1 MKLTCCLLNALF
13 LALIMPAIVTPI
25 RAQKVNPDAL
35 LIEDFETRVKDY
47 LKLRK
52 QVEGKLPHLKPTVS
66 QEAIAHHER
75 EMAERIRKA
84 RRGAV
89 QGAIFTP
96 EIAAEFHRLIGIA
109 MQGADAGHIHQSL
122 QHAEPVRLRLRINGS
137 YPVGVP
143 LQSTP
148 PTLLM
153 NLPALPTELDYRVV
167 GNNLTLR
174 DAKANL
180 ILDFVPNAI
189 PGTGL

>member
-1 MKLTCCLLNALF
+1 MKLTLCLLNTVSFAV
-13 LALIMPAIVTPI
+13 IMSATITLS

-35 LIEDFETRVKDY
+35 LIEDFENRVKDY
-47 LKLRK
+47 VKLRK
-52 QVEGKLPHLKPTVS
+52 QVEGRLPPLKPTVS

-89 QGAIFTP
+89 QGAIFGP

-109 MQGADAGHIHQSL
+109 MQGTDAGHIHQSL
-122 QHAEPVRLRLRINGS
+122 QHAEPVRLQLRINGS
-137 YPVGVP
+137 YPAGVP

-153 NLPALPTELDYRVV
+153 NLPALPPELDYRVV
-167 GNNLTLR
+167 GNNLVLR

-180 ILDFVPNAI
+180 ILDFIPNAI
-189 PGTGL
+189 S

>member
-1 MKLTCCLLNALF
+1 MKLRFCLRILSFALTF
-13 LALIMPAIVTPI
+13 PPIITPG
-25 RAQKVNPDAL
+25 RAQNVNPDAL
-35 LIEDFETRVKDY
+35 LMENFETRIKDY

-52 QVEGKLPHLKPTVS
+52 QVEGKLPPLKPTVS

-89 QGAIFTP
+89 QGAIFAP

-109 MQGADAGHIHQSL
+109 MQGTDAGHIRQSL
-122 QHAEPVRLRLRINGS
+122 QHAEPVRLQLRINGS
-137 YPVGVP
+137 YPSGIP

-153 NLPALPTELDYRVV
+153 NLPALPPELDYRVV
-167 GNNLTLR
+167 GNNLVLR

-189 PGTGL
+189 P

>member
-1 MKLTCCLLNALF
+1 MKLRFRLNILS
-13 LALIMPAIVTPI
+13 LVLTLPAIITPS

-35 LIEDFETRVKDY
+35 LIENFETRIKDY

-52 QVEGKLPHLKPTVS
+52 EVEGKLPALKPTVS

-75 EMAERIRKA
+75 EMAERVRKA
-84 RRGAV
+84 RHGAI

-109 MQGADAGHIHQSL
+109 MQGTDAGHIHQSL
-122 QHAEPVRLRLRINGS
+122 QHAEPVRLQLRVNGS
-137 YPVGVP
+137 YPAGVP

-153 NLPALPTELDYRVV
+153 NLPALPPELDYRVV
-167 GNNLTLR
+167 GNNLVLR

-180 ILDFVPNAI
+180 ILDFIPNAI
-189 PGTGL
+189 P